1 MDETKAS
8 FYYAQRQKKNEIKGD
23 QMDNN
28 PKISNYQL
36 KALIITTVIGTGI
49 LSLPNSVARELNNDG
64 WIAIL
69 ISGLISISVVVLL
82 NKLTRLYPRKTYF
95 EFGKEIIP
103 APLFNI
109 ISLITI
115 AYFLVILAF
124 EVRIFAEVMRAYLLE
139 VTPTEFIIITMLLV
153 TVYIARS
160 DISTLGR
167 MAVMIVPLII
177 IVTVIIV
184 FAVLP
189 KIDFINV
196 LPLLRIDLKALPK
209 AIFPTVF
216 SYIGYEIIFVAMAS
230 VDEPNKSLG
239 YCVRGIIFVMAI
251 YLLTFFITLSEF
263 GIHELKRQVW
273 PSITLMREVDLPGFF
288 IENIDAIIMTLWILV
303 IFGTM
308 GPIMYASGVA
318 LSKVFNTKKHD
329 FFILPLVPIIY
340 LLSLIP
346 ENLSKTYMYTG
357 KIINYFAIFVI
368 FIFPLGLYI
377 ISLLKRKGKGG
388 RA

>member
-1 MDETKAS
+1 MDK
-8 FYYAQRQKKNEIKGD
+8 D
-23 QMDNN
+23 
-28 PKISNYQL
+28 PKISNFQL
-36 KALIITTVIGTGI
+36 RALIITTIIGTGI
-49 LSLPNSVARELNNDG
+49 LSLPSSVARELNNDG
-64 WIAIL
+64 WLAIL
-69 ISGLISISVVVLL
+69 ISGLISILIVVLL

-115 AYFLVILAF
+115 AYFLIILAF
-124 EVRIFAEVMRAYLLE
+124 EVRIFAEVMKVYLLE

-177 IVTVIIV
+177 VVTAIIV

-189 KIDFINV
+189 KIDFTNV
-196 LPLLRIDLKALPK
+196 LPLLRVDLKALPK
-209 AIFPTVF
+209 AIFSTAF
-216 SYIGYEIIFVAMAS
+216 SYVGYEIILIAMAS

-239 YCVRGIIFVMAI
+239 YSVKGIAFVMII
-251 YLLTFFITLSEF
+251 YLVTFFITLSEF
-263 GIHELKRQVW
+263 GVHELKRQVW
-273 PSITLMREVDLPGFF
+273 PSITLMREIDLPGFF

-346 ENLSKTYMYTG
+346 ENLSKTYMYMEKTT
-357 KIINYFAIFVI
+357 NYLAIFVI

-388 RA
+388 RV